1 MSKETRI
8 VMNSHEIEQILES
21 LTLEHYRT
29 FEWLYTTKF
38 NTTEELMSYVLKTKL
53 FKLGRVIDLC
63 GKPEPIYMILQE
75 KNVELVTTA
84 DFISMDKSESRD
96 VLMSNVLFGLTIER
110 LDLSR
115 LEITGLSSRELRT
128 SYLSI
133 KEIKFG
139 HIDGKNKLMNLENA
153 FQFMMSL
160 EKLDFGGALMSHAM
174 LDDSTFR
181 SCRDLKEVKFGKVD
195 TLKLVNGAMFKE
207 SPHLESVDF
216 SDVKTVY
223 CNLPYRN
230 LKNTLE
236 VKCSRNN
243 ILNMLSILDANKSDE
258 ELRQDCL
265 GIGVNWVKT
274 SER

>member
-1 MSKETRI
+1 MSSR
-8 VMNSHEIEQILES
+8 EIEQILES

-75 KNVELVTTA
+75 KNIELVTTA

-115 LEITGLSSRELRT
+115 LEVTGLSSRELRT

-139 HIDGKNKLMNLENA
+139 HIDGKNKLTNLENA

-207 SPHLESVDF
+207 SPQLESVDF
-216 SDVKTVY
+216 SEVKTVY
-223 CNLPYRN
+223 CNLPYHN
-230 LKNTLE
+230 IKNTLE

-243 ILNMLSILDANKSDE
+243 ILNMLSILDANRSDE